1 MVDWDERYR
10 SGEFASVAPSDL
22 LRRAIDGVEPGIA
35 LDLACGA
42 GRHAIYLA
50 ENGWQVT
57 AVDSS
62 SVGIELLRKRER
74 ERDLSIDARVE
85 DLEKDE
91 FDWPPDAYDLIC
103 DLYYLQVDLFPKIR
117 RSLKPG
123 GLLVAAIHL
132 AEHDPSSEGTTHRFV
147 LESGELREYFR
158 DCEILYYHET
168 EGIDTDAGQ
177 HQRRTAELIARCPRT
192 QVGPIEN

>member
-10 SGEFASVAPSDL
+10 SGEYASLTPSAL
-22 LRRAIDGVEPGIA
+22 LRRAIDGVKPGMA

-42 GRHAIYLA
+42 GRHAIHLV

-62 SVGIELLRKRER
+62 AVGIELLRVRAR
-74 ERDLSIDARVE
+74 ERDHSIDARVV

-91 FDWPPDAYDLIC
+91 FDWVPNAYDLIC
-103 DLYYLQVDLFPKIR
+103 DLYYLQVDLFPKIC

-123 GLLVAAIHL
+123 GLFVAAIHL
-132 AEHDPSSEGTTHRFV
+132 ADHDPSSEGTTHRFV
-147 LESGELREYFR
+147 LESGELRGYFE
-158 DCEILYYHET
+158 DWEILHYRET
-168 EGIDTDAGQ
+168 VGIDTDAGQ
-177 HQRRTAELIARCPRT
+177 HHRRTAELIARNPTIQLGRK
-192 QVGPIEN
+192 EN